1 MEGGGVYQC
10 SLSVMITRD
19 YNYVV
24 MRYEMVLSSIGGWE
38 YVAIKTNL

>member
-1 MEGGGVYQC
+1 MKIVRSLVTVEGGGVYQC

-24 MRYEMVLSSIGGWE
+24 MRYEMVLSSIG
-38 YVAIKTNL
+38 